1 MANIVNG
8 FKMRNVTIAVALTA
22 IAAMLVL
29 VLVFG
34 DVLTPSATPTAV
46 CAIKGNINLNGERIY
61 HLPDTAFYTATIVNP
76 SRGERVFCS
85 EQDAIKAGF
94 RKSLQ

>member
-8 FKMRNVTIAVALTA
+8 FKMRNVTIAVSLTA

-34 DVLTPSATPTAV
+34 DVLTPAPTPTLNCV
-46 CAIKGNINLNGERIY
+46 IKGNISIAGEKIY
-61 HLPDTAFYTATIVNP
+61 HVPGQVFYTATVISP
-76 SRGERVFCS
+76 SHGERWFCS
-85 EQDAIKAGF
+85 ESDALAAGW
-94 RKSLQ
+94 RRADQ